1 MKAEGLDAKTVW
13 PVRKAVLLLA
23 VLSGLAFPVMAHATR
38 IGDVTDL
45 DLAEQALRFLSLR
58 DASVRNAVLGSVFM
72 GVSCGLFGGYVVA
85 RRLSLFGDTLSHA
98 VLPGVALGFLWSR
111 SKDPIAIL
119 VGATFAGLLG
129 TVVIS
134 WIRKTTRVKEDS
146 ALGLVLSGFYA
157 IGICILTVIQKMNF
171 GNQSGIDKFLF
182 GQTAALSAEDVQLR
196 GVVAFGALL
205 MVILF
210 RKELLV
216 TSFDEG
222 FARSVGVP
230 VAFMRY
236 VFLVGLT
243 FAVVTSLQAVGVVLV
258 SALLITPAAAAYLLS
273 DRMGTILVLSALF
286 GVVGGLLGAFGS
298 FLGSNLPTGPFMV
311 LACSSF
317 FAVIFIF
324 GPKHGLV
331 ARWLQRRNRVRS
343 VSLENTMKAVYQVL
357 EASEFS
363 GEAVTVGDLA
373 ARRRVSVTEA
383 RRETDELVAAAFATF
398 VASHGQSPRY
408 SQDVRLSLTPAGWER
423 ACQIVRNHRLWE
435 LYLTNE
441 ARYAVDHVHDDAEKI
456 EHVLGEEVV
465 RRLERILRHPRIDPH
480 GKLIPG
486 LEDIESGVP
495 GPSLASESATGYFRP
510 T

>member
-1 MKAEGLDAKTVW
+1 MKAKGLGLKAGWRARRGVVLFAFWVW
-13 PVRKAVLLLA
+13 LA
-23 VLSGLAFPVMAHATR
+23 LPVMVHAAR

-45 DLAEQALRFLSLR
+45 DWSEQALRFLSLR

-111 SKDPIAIL
+111 SKDPVAIF
-119 VGATFAGLLG
+119 VGATLAGLLG
-129 TVVIS
+129 TVVVS

-157 IGICILTVIQKMNF
+157 IGICILTVIQKMDF

-182 GQTAALSAEDVQLR
+182 GQAAALSAEDVRLM

-205 MVILF
+205 MVTLF
-210 RKELLV
+210 GKELLV

-230 VAFMRY
+230 VEFMRY
-236 VFLVGLT
+236 VLLVGLT

-258 SALLITPAAAAYLLS
+258 SALLITPAAAAYLLT
-273 DRMGTILVLSALF
+273 DRMGTLLVLSALF
-286 GVVGGLLGAFGS
+286 GVAGGLLGAFGS

-311 LACSSF
+311 LACSFF
-317 FAVIFIF
+317 FAVTFLF

-331 ARWLQRRNRVRS
+331 ARWLQRRGRVRW
-343 VSLENTMKAVYQVL
+343 VSLENTMKAAYQVL
-357 EASEFS
+357 EAGEFS
-363 GEAVTVGDLA
+363 EESVTVGDVA
-373 ARRRVSVTEA
+373 ARRRVSVADA
-383 RRETDELVAAAFATF
+383 RRETDDLVAADFATL
-398 VASHGQSPRY
+398 VASRGQSPRY
-408 SQDVRLSLTPAGWER
+408 SQDIRLSLTPAGWER

-441 ARYAVDHVHDDAEKI
+441 ARYAADHVHDDAEKI

-465 RRLERILRHPRIDPH
+465 RRLERILSNPRRDPH
-480 GKLIPG
+480 GKLIPS
-486 LEDIESGVP
+486 LEDIESGVSGSSP
-495 GPSLASESATGYFRP
+495 VPESATGYFRP